1 MPIVKSLGSAL
12 VCVGGH
18 RREAGG
24 RSRRGGARERGD
36 FTRKQSRAG
45 APRALGASD
54 RTGCAWRRAVCGLLP
69 RVCHRPHASLLSH
82 CWPRSRVGGTR
93 VAFGVFAPWPW
104 SSARCTEAREWGG
117 AGSPSP
123 GRVLASFRPPDAL
136 LSCRRPRERL
146 PTFVSFYFYRSRGK
160 TASYSLDLHRPVWR
174 PLLPVAAEHSKRV
187 QPKSRCFRGNIK
199 RTLGFEESVAEKAK
213 YLINDILC

>member
-36 FTRKQSRAG
+36 YTRKQSRAG

-69 RVCHRPHASLLSH
+69 CVGRRPHASLLSH

-104 SSARCTEAREWGG
+104 PSARCTEARERGG
-117 AGSPSP
+117 AGSPSRRP
-123 GRVLASFRPPDAL
+123 GSLFVPPSGRPAL
-136 LSCRRPRERL
+136 LSKATRASAHIRL
-146 PTFVSFYFYRSRGK
+146 LLFL
-160 TASYSLDLHRPVWR
+160 SLKRQNSLVQSGPA
-174 PLLPVAAEHSKRV
+174 PSSVAATVTCGCRALETC
-187 QPKSRCFRGNIK
+187 P
-199 RTLGFEESVAEKAK
+199 A
-213 YLINDILC
+213 

>member
-24 RSRRGGARERGD
+24 RSRRGESRAEPAHPARSARLTAPAALGGGQSAASSLAFAAGPTPPCCLTAGLARASVALAWRSEFSPPGPGPLQGAR
-36 FTRKQSRAG
+36 K
-45 APRALGASD
+45 PASEEEQ
-54 RTGCAWRRAVCGLLP
+54 
-69 RVCHRPHASLLSH
+69 
-82 CWPRSRVGGTR
+82 
-93 VAFGVFAPWPW
+93 
-104 SSARCTEAREWGG
+104 EAR
-117 AGSPSP
+117 AA

-174 PLLPVAAEHSKRV
+174 PLLHVAAEHSKRV